1 MTKNTNEN
9 TLNADRLQGNM
20 GVGALV
26 MSVLAFSGPL
36 LTTSGFIP
44 VYFPLLGEDA
54 SGVPMVYIFVT
65 AMLVLFAIGFSKMG
79 TVMERPGGFYTYVT
93 DGLGRKLGLMT
104 AFLLIVGYLSI
115 ALFAPPLIAIY
126 TQNVVENIFNGP
138 HIHWYIIA
146 IISVLGTTLLAYRRI
161 DLSAKVLFWVMVFES
176 AAVFIFDAVCFA
188 KGYGINGGV
197 VGFTAPSIATDGF
210 GIVLLFAVGNFMGF
224 EATVIYREE
233 CKNPQR
239 TIPRATMAA
248 VVGIGAF
255 YFLASWGFLAY
266 YGASSAEVL
275 ANDAAIAFMNILG
288 TFSKAFGDV
297 VSVVVITSCFASL
310 LSIQN
315 VASRYL
321 FSLGKDEVLPKV
333 LGKVHGKHHSPFMAA
348 STVGAIWLI
357 TLTIF
362 LVTGKD
368 PVYLY
373 LLFAGVGEFLI
384 VFGIFM
390 ACLAVIFYFK
400 KNTHYNFST
409 WSTLIA
415 PGIAL
420 IGLAFVLVKAVM
432 NWAALTGASGAIN
445 AILFAA
451 MVALGIYGF
460 VYASYLQKNKPEV
473 YGRIGRQDSA
483 EEDDETKAA

>member
-1 MTKNTNEN
+1 MSKNTNEV
-9 TLNADRLQGNM
+9 TLNPDRLQGNM
-20 GVGALV
+20 GVGMLV

-44 VYFPLLGEDA
+44 VYFPLLGDDA
-54 SGVPMVYIFVT
+54 SGVPMVFIFVT

-79 TVMERPGGFYTYVT
+79 TVMARPGGFYTYVT
-93 DGLGRKLGLMT
+93 EGLGRKFGLMT

-161 DLSAKVLFWVMVFES
+161 DVSAKVLFWVMVFES
-176 AAVFIFDAVCFA
+176 AAVLIFDVVCFVQ
-188 KGYGINGGV
+188 GYELNGGV
-197 VGFTAPSIATDGF
+197 VGFTVPSIATSGF
-210 GIVLLFAVGNFMGF
+210 GIVLLFVVGNFMGF

-233 CKNPQR
+233 CKDPEK
-239 TIPRATMAA
+239 TIPRATMLA
-248 VVGIGAF
+248 VIGIGAF
-255 YFLASWGFLAY
+255 YFLASWAFLAY

-275 ANDAAIAFMNILG
+275 TNDAAIAFMNILG
-288 TFSKAFGDV
+288 TFSKVFGDV

-321 FSLGKDEVLPKV
+321 FSLGSDKVLPRV
-333 LGKVHGKHHSPFMAA
+333 LGKVHVKHHSPYMAA

-362 LVTGKD
+362 LMTGKD

-373 LLFAGVGEFLI
+373 LLFAGIGEFLI

-390 ACLAVIFYFK
+390 ACLAVIFYFQ
-400 KNTHYNFST
+400 KNKQFNFSA

-415 PGIAL
+415 PFIAL
-420 IGLAFVLVKAVM
+420 LGLAFVLVKAVM
-432 NWAALTGASGAIN
+432 NFSALTGATSSVN
-445 AILFAA
+445 AILFVA
-451 MVALGIYGF
+451 MIVLGIFGF
-460 VYASYLQKNKPEV
+460 VYAMYLEKKKPEV
-473 YGRIGRQDSA
+473 YECIGRQDFT
-483 EEDDETKAA
+483 E